1 MIPAQALARMRTG
14 AGMRACA
21 RRHAHG
27 GWPLLGFGLRRALT
41 ARGALVAGCTVAG
54 ARVVPDGGREGGPRV
69 GAEICASAHRRARC
83 CCTAA
88 AAVHTRH
95 FPPNMRSVQ
104 VMTSV

>member
-1 MIPAQALARMRTG
+1 MIPAQALARMRMG

-54 ARVVPDGGREGGPRV
+54 ARVVPEWGREGGPRV
-69 GAEICASAHRRARC
+69 SAEICASAHRRGSSSCPGAGR
-83 CCTAA
+83 TSS
-88 AAVHTRH
+88 TRKA
-95 FPPNMRSVQ
+95 PR
-104 VMTSV
+104 T